1 MIYVSYRTD
10 AAHTRAYLGRVSGNS
25 PQFRTLH
32 LALDN
37 YGGEITF
44 LAEALGV
51 SVEVLSSWLAGN
63 GDPPLEIHLAALEL
77 IATGERAKRS
87 QSSR

>member
-1 MIYVSYRTD
+1 MLKAT
-10 AAHTRAYLGRVSGNS
+10 

-37 YGGEITF
+37 YGGDSAF

-51 SVEVLSSWLAGN
+51 SIEMLSSWLAGN
-63 GDPPLEIHLAALEL
+63 GVPPPEIYLAALDL
-77 IATGERAKRS
+77 VATGERAKRS
-87 QSSR
+87 QSSI

>member
-1 MIYVSYRTD
+1 MCALAQTPGRRRVLD
-10 AAHTRAYLGRVSGNS
+10 RAMSNAT
-25 PQFRTLH
+25 PQVRTLQ

-37 YGGEITF
+37 YGGETAF

-63 GDPPLEIHLAALEL
+63 GAPPLEIHLAALDL
-77 IATGERAKRS
+77 VATGERAKQSQS
-87 QSSR
+87 QSSK